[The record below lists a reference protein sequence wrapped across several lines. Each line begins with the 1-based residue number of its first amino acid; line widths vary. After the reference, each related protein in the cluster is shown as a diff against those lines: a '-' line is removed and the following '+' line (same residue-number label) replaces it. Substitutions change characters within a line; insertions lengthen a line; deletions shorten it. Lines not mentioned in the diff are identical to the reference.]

1 MKFTKLLPNSC
12 NFRDLIDNNRVY
24 VDKTALICQIA
35 KDEKGPYF
43 ISRPRRFGKST
54 LINTFHELFA
64 HGTERFK
71 GLEIEPLWKDKTYKV
86 IHLDFSTFREVPSN
100 SSFNKEFMDAF
111 KLSLEEAGIEPTK
124 ENIDSPANLLK
135 KTLDTESEV
144 VLLVDEYDA
153 PLTAV
158 LNDSNEFEDRRKIL
172 SNFYMTVKS
181 FQVKFRFIF
190 ITGVTYYAH
199 TSIFSA
205 FNNLTDLTLDSDYG
219 ELLGYTSEE
228 LEKYFSEYIDNAVV
242 TLNKKFPTERYT
254 HEKVVEE
261 LKRNYDGYSF
271 DEDCMHHVYNPWSI
285 LNFLKSP
292 HRGFIP
298 YWVVSGGS
306 TPTFLVNYLKQGLEK
321 YNADELQS
329 LLQID
334 STVNKVISKLY
345 PTIDNIAKI
354 DLFAILYQ
362 AGYFC
367 IKGVNRKILQIGI
380 PNLEVKRAYSE
391 IMLRLLTN
399 NNDVQEKFTTSL
411 YDVLCE
417 NKLDKLK
424 DIFNCFINELS
435 YETVKNFNEA
445 CFRDVL
451 KLAMLTF
458 NVTAA
463 TEVMG
468 ACGRAD
474 ITAEAGD
481 YLYVFE
487 LKVTDNSKDIAT
499 KLSEAKEQI
508 IKNKY
513 ARRLTDK
520 IVVPLAL
527 VLENNSKSRDK
538 SDTPVCEIVAL
549 EKFYK
554 TKNGELVFTV
564 FLKMD

>member
-86 IHLDFSTFREVPSN
+86 IHLDFSTFREVPLN

-124 ENIDSPANLLK
+124 ENIDSPAKLLK

-172 SNFYMTVKS
+172 FNFYMTVKS

-219 ELLGYTSEE
+219 ALLGYTSEE

-334 STVNKVISKLY
+334 STVNKVSSKLY

-417 NKLDKLK
+417 NNLDKLK

-435 YETVKNFNEA
+435 YETVKKFNEA

-458 NVTAA
+458 NVSAA

-499 KLSEAKEQI
+499 KLTEAKEQI

-513 ARRLTDK
+513 TRRLTDK
-520 IVVPLAL
+520 TVIPVAL
-527 VLENNSKSRDK
+527 VLENNSKSREK
-538 SDTPVCEIVAL
+538 TDTPVCEIVAL
-549 EKFYK
+549 EK
-554 TKNGELVFTV
+554 V
-564 FLKMD
+564 

>member
-1 MKFTKLLPNSC
+1 MEFTKQLPDTTD
-12 NFRDLIDNNRVY
+12 FGELIDNNCIY
-24 VDKTALICQIA
+24 VDKTAIINQFA
-35 KDEKGPYF
+35 SKKGPFF

-54 LINTFHELFA
+54 LINTLHELFA
-64 HGTERFK
+64 HGLEKFK
-71 GLEIEPLWKDKTYKV
+71 GLKIEPLWKDKTYKV
-86 IHLDFSTFREVPSN
+86 LHLDFSVFKETPSIG
-100 SSFNKEFMDAF
+100 SFNNDFMDSLRF
-111 KLSLEEAGIEPTK
+111 SLERAGIEPTK
-124 ENIDSPANLLK
+124 EKVDFPAKLLEK
-135 KTLDTESEV
+135 SIENEDERAV

-190 ITGVTYYAH
+190 ITGVTYYSH

-205 FNNLTDLTLDSDYG
+205 FNHLTDLTLDSDYG
-219 ELLGYTSEE
+219 ALLGYTSDE
-228 LEKYFSEYIDNAVV
+228 LESYFSEYIDNAVE
-242 TLNKKFPTERYT
+242 TLNRKFPTERYT

-298 YWVVSGGS
+298 YWVSSGGS
-306 TPTFLVNYLKQGLEK
+306 TPTFLVNYLKQGLKK
-321 YNADELQS
+321 YNSNELQS
-329 LLQID
+329 LLSID
-334 STVNKVISKLY
+334 STVNKDTDSLY
-345 PTIDNIAKI
+345 PGIENIANI

-367 IKGVNRKILQIGI
+367 IKTAEDGYFKVGI
-380 PNLEVKRAYSE
+380 PNLEVKKAYSNLLLNQLTRTQDTK
-391 IMLRLLTN
+391 LRFI
-399 NNDVQEKFTTSL
+399 EPFKE
-411 YDVLCE
+411 VLASGNLGKIKE
-417 NKLDKLK
+417 L
-424 DIFNCFINELS
+424 FNTFINEFS

-458 NVTAA
+458 NVTAS

-468 ACGRAD
+468 SCGRAD

-487 LKVTDNSKDIAT
+487 LKVTDNSKDIDT
-499 KLSEAKEQI
+499 KLTDAKAQI

-520 IVVPLAL
+520 TVVPVAL
-527 VLENNSKSRDK
+527 VLENNSKSREK
-538 SDTPVCEIVAL
+538 TDTPVCEIVAL
-549 EKFYK
+549 EKVE
-554 TKNGELVFTV
+554 G
-564 FLKMD
+564 

>member
-1 MKFTKLLPNSC
+1 MKFTKQLPDTTD
-12 NFRDLIDNNRVY
+12 FGELIDNNCIY
-24 VDKTALICQIA
+24 VDKTAIINQFA
-35 KDEKGPYF
+35 SKKGPFF

-54 LINTFHELFA
+54 LINTLHELFS
-64 HGTERFK
+64 HGLEKFK
-71 GLEIEPLWKDKTYKV
+71 GLKIEPLWKDKTYKV
-86 IHLDFSTFREVPSN
+86 LHLDFSSYNFLSEIN
-100 SSFNKEFMDAF
+100 FNDYFYEDLKQEF
-111 KLSLEEAGIEPTK
+111 LSIGLK
-124 ENIDSPANLLK
+124 VNDS
-135 KTLDTESEV
+135 TLDTKIPALLFDNVLKNNPSDQKI
-144 VLLVDEYDA
+144 VLLIDEYDT
-153 PLTAV
+153 PLSAV
-158 LNDSNEFEDRRKIL
+158 LNNEKEFIARRDIL
-172 SNFYMTVKS
+172 YSFYSKLK
-181 FQVKFRFIF
+181 QYQGRFRFIF
-190 ITGVTYYAH
+190 ITGVTYYSH

-205 FNNLTDLTLDSDYG
+205 FNHLTDLTLDSDYG
-219 ELLGYTSEE
+219 ALLGYTSDE
-228 LEKYFSEYIDNAVV
+228 LESYFSEYIDNAVE
-242 TLNKKFPTERYT
+242 TLNRKFPTERYT

-298 YWVVSGGS
+298 YWVSSGGS
-306 TPTFLVNYLKQGLEK
+306 TPTFLVNYLKQGLKK
-321 YNADELQS
+321 YNSNELQS
-329 LLQID
+329 LLGID
-334 STVNKVISKLY
+334 STVNKDTDSLY
-345 PTIDNIAKI
+345 PSIENISNI

-367 IKGVNRKILQIGI
+367 IKSAFDGYFKVGI
-380 PNLEVKRAYSE
+380 PNLEVKKAYSNLVLNQLTKSQDSK
-391 IMLRLLTN
+391 LRFI
-399 NNDVQEKFTTSL
+399 EPFKE
-411 YDVLCE
+411 VLASG
-417 NKLDKLK
+417 NLDKIKEL
-424 DIFNCFINELS
+424 FNTLINEFS
-435 YETVKNFNEA
+435 YETVKKFNEA

-458 NVTAA
+458 NVSAS

-468 ACGRAD
+468 SCGRAD

-499 KLSEAKEQI
+499 KLSEAKDQI

-520 IVVPLAL
+520 TVVPVAL

-549 EKFYK
+549 EK
-554 TKNGELVFTV
+554 VSV
-564 FLKMD
+564 D

>member
-124 ENIDSPANLLK
+124 ENIDSPAKLLK

-158 LNDSNEFEDRRKIL
+158 LNVSNEFEDRRKIL
-172 SNFYMTVKS
+172 SNFYLTVKS
-181 FQVKFRFIF
+181 CDGKFRFIF

-219 ELLGYTSEE
+219 ALLGYTSEE

-334 STVNKVISKLY
+334 STVDKVSSKLY
-345 PTIDNIAKI
+345 PTIDNIAKN

-424 DIFNCFINELS
+424 YIFNCFINELS

-458 NVTAA
+458 NVSAS

-499 KLSEAKEQI
+499 KLSEAKDQI

-520 IVVPLAL
+520 TVIPVAL
-527 VLENNSKSRDK
+527 VLENNSKSREK
-538 SDTPVCEIVAL
+538 TDTPVCEIVAL
-549 EKFYK
+549 EK
-554 TKNGELVFTV
+554 V
-564 FLKMD
+564 

>member
-205 FNNLTDLTLDSDYG
+205 FNNLTDLTLDLRYG
-219 ELLGYTSEE
+219 ALLGYTSEE
-228 LEKYFSEYIDNAVV
+228 LELYFGEYIDNAVEV
-242 TLNKKFPTERYT
+242 LNKKYHTERYT
-254 HEKVVEE
+254 HDLVVSE

-271 DEDCMHHVYNPWSI
+271 DEEALNHVYNPWSI
-285 LNFLKSP
+285 VNFFDAP
-292 HRGFIP
+292 VRGFIP

-321 YNADELQS
+321 YNTDDLQS
-329 LLQID
+329 LLNID
-334 STVNKVISKLY
+334 STVNSAAEYLY
-345 PTIDNIAKI
+345 PKI
-354 DLFAILYQ
+354 ENMANLDLFAILYQ

-367 IKGVNRKILQIGI
+367 IKAVVDDIFKVGI
-380 PNLEVKRAYSE
+380 PNLEVKKAYSNIVLNE
-391 IMLRLLTN
+391 LTKTKEAKLKY
-399 NNDVQEKFTTSL
+399 VEPFKE
-411 YDVLCE
+411 VLASG
-417 NKLDKLK
+417 NLDKIKEL
-424 DIFNCFINELS
+424 FNTFINEFS

-458 NVTAA
+458 NVTAS

-487 LKVTDNSKDIAT
+487 LKVTDNSKDIDT

-520 IVVPLAL
+520 TVIPVAL
-527 VLENNSKSRDK
+527 VLENNSKSREK
-538 SDTPVCEIVAL
+538 SDTQVCEIVAL
-549 EKFYK
+549 EK
-554 TKNGELVFTV
+554 V
-564 FLKMD
+564 

>member
-1 MKFTKLLPNSC
+1 MEFTKQLPDTTD
-12 NFRDLIDNNRVY
+12 FGELIDNNCIY
-24 VDKTALICQIA
+24 VDKTAIINQFA
-35 KDEKGPYF
+35 SKKGPFF

-54 LINTFHELFA
+54 LINTLHELFT
-64 HGTERFK
+64 HGLEKFK
-71 GLEIEPLWKDKTYKV
+71 GLKIEPLWKDKTYKV
-86 IHLDFSTFREVPSN
+86 LHLDFSVFKETPSIG
-100 SSFNKEFMDAF
+100 SFNNDFMDSLRF
-111 KLSLEEAGIEPTK
+111 SLERAGIEPTK
-124 ENIDSPANLLK
+124 EKVDFPAKLLEK
-135 KTLDTESEV
+135 SIENEDERAV

-172 SNFYMTVKS
+172 SNFYFTVKS

-190 ITGVTYYAH
+190 ITGVTYYSH

-205 FNNLTDLTLDSDYG
+205 FNHLTDLTLDSDYG
-219 ELLGYTSEE
+219 ALLGYTSDE
-228 LEKYFSEYIDNAVV
+228 LESYFSEYIDNAVE
-242 TLNKKFPTERYT
+242 TLNRKFPTERYT

-298 YWVVSGGS
+298 YWVSSGGS
-306 TPTFLVNYLKQGLEK
+306 TPTFLVNYLKQKLKK

-329 LLQID
+329 LLGID
-334 STVNKVISKLY
+334 STVNKDTDSLY
-345 PTIDNIAKI
+345 PSIENISNI

-367 IKGVNRKILQIGI
+367 IKSAFDGYFKVGI
-380 PNLEVKRAYSE
+380 PNLEVKKAYSNLVLNQLTKSQDSK
-391 IMLRLLTN
+391 LRFI
-399 NNDVQEKFTTSL
+399 EPFKE
-411 YDVLCE
+411 VLASG
-417 NKLDKLK
+417 NLDKIKEL
-424 DIFNCFINELS
+424 FNTLINEFS
-435 YETVKNFNEA
+435 YETVKKFNEA

-458 NVTAA
+458 NVSAS

-474 ITAEAGD
+474 ITAEAGK

-487 LKVTDNSKDIAT
+487 LKVTDNSKDIDT
-499 KLSEAKEQI
+499 KLTEAKDQI

-520 IVVPLAL
+520 TVIPVAL
-527 VLENNSKSRDK
+527 VLENNSKSREK

-549 EKFYK
+549 EK
-554 TKNGELVFTV
+554 V
-564 FLKMD
+564 

>member
-124 ENIDSPANLLK
+124 ENIDSPAKLLK

-158 LNDSNEFEDRRKIL
+158 LNVSNEFEDRRKIL
-172 SNFYMTVKS
+172 SNFYLTVKS
-181 FQVKFRFIF
+181 CDGKFRFIF

-219 ELLGYTSEE
+219 ALLGYTSEE

-334 STVNKVISKLY
+334 STVDKVSSKLY

-424 DIFNCFINELS
+424 YIFNCFINELS

-458 NVTAA
+458 NVSAS

-468 ACGRAD
+468 SCGRAD
-474 ITAEAGD
+474 ITAEAGK

-487 LKVTDNSKDIAT
+487 LKVTDNSKDIDT
-499 KLSEAKEQI
+499 KLTEAKDQI

-520 IVVPLAL
+520 TVVPVAL

-549 EKFYK
+549 EKVE
-554 TKNGELVFTV
+554 G
-564 FLKMD
+564 

>member
-172 SNFYMTVKS
+172 SNFYLTVKS
-181 FQVKFRFIF
+181 CDGKFRFIF
-190 ITGVTYYAH
+190 ITGVTYYSH

-205 FNNLTDLTLDSDYG
+205 FNNLKDLTLDLRYG
-219 ELLGYTSEE
+219 ALLGYTSEE
-228 LEKYFSEYIDNAVV
+228 LELYFGEYIDNAVEV
-242 TLNKKFPTERYT
+242 LNKKYHTERYT
-254 HEKVVEE
+254 HDLVVSE

-271 DEDCMHHVYNPWSI
+271 DEEALHHVYNPWSI
-285 LNFLKSP
+285 VNFFDAP
-292 HRGFIP
+292 VRGFIP

-321 YNADELQS
+321 YNTDDLQS
-329 LLQID
+329 LLNID
-334 STVNKVISKLY
+334 STVNSAAEYLY
-345 PTIDNIAKI
+345 PKI
-354 DLFAILYQ
+354 ENMANLDLFAILYQ

-367 IKGVNRKILQIGI
+367 IKAVVDDIFKVGI
-380 PNLEVKRAYSE
+380 PNLEVKKAYSNIVLNE
-391 IMLRLLTN
+391 LTKTKEAKLKY
-399 NNDVQEKFTTSL
+399 VEPFK
-411 YDVLCE
+411 DVLASG
-417 NKLDKLK
+417 NLDKIKEL
-424 DIFNCFINELS
+424 FNTFINEFS

-487 LKVTDNSKDIAT
+487 LKVTDNSKDIDT
-499 KLSEAKEQI
+499 KLTEAKEQI

-520 IVVPLAL
+520 TVVPVAL

-549 EKFYK
+549 EK
-554 TKNGELVFTV
+554 V
-564 FLKMD
+564 

>member
-1 MKFTKLLPNSC
+1 MEFTKQLPDTTD
-12 NFRDLIDNNRVY
+12 FGELIDNNCIY
-24 VDKTALICQIA
+24 VDKTAIINQFA
-35 KDEKGPYF
+35 SKKGPFF

-54 LINTFHELFA
+54 LINTLHELFA
-64 HGTERFK
+64 HGLEKFK
-71 GLEIEPLWKDKTYKV
+71 GLKIEPLWKDKTYKV
-86 IHLDFSTFREVPSN
+86 LHLDFSVFKETPSIG
-100 SSFNKEFMDAF
+100 SFNNDFMDSLRF
-111 KLSLEEAGIEPTK
+111 SLERAGIEPTK
-124 ENIDSPANLLK
+124 EKVDFPAKLLEK
-135 KTLDTESEV
+135 SIENEDERAV

-172 SNFYMTVKS
+172 SNFYFTVKS

-190 ITGVTYYAH
+190 ITGVTYYSH

-205 FNNLTDLTLDSDYG
+205 FNHLTDLTLDSDYG
-219 ELLGYTSEE
+219 ALLGYTSDE
-228 LEKYFSEYIDNAVV
+228 LESYFSEYIDNAVE
-242 TLNKKFPTERYT
+242 TLNRKFPTERYT

-298 YWVVSGGS
+298 YWVSSGGS
-306 TPTFLVNYLKQGLEK
+306 TPTFLVNYLKQGLKK
-321 YNADELQS
+321 YNSNELQS
-329 LLQID
+329 LLGID
-334 STVNKVISKLY
+334 STVNKDTDSLY
-345 PTIDNIAKI
+345 PSIENISNI

-367 IKGVNRKILQIGI
+367 IKSAFDGYFKVGI
-380 PNLEVKRAYSE
+380 PNLEVKKAYSNLVLNQLTKSQDSK
-391 IMLRLLTN
+391 LRFI
-399 NNDVQEKFTTSL
+399 EPFKE
-411 YDVLCE
+411 VLASG
-417 NKLDKLK
+417 NLDKIKEL
-424 DIFNCFINELS
+424 FNTLINEFS
-435 YETVKNFNEA
+435 YETVKKFNEA

-458 NVTAA
+458 NVSAS

-474 ITAEAGD
+474 ITAEAGK

-487 LKVTDNSKDIAT
+487 LKVTDNSKDIDT
-499 KLSEAKEQI
+499 KLTEAKDQI

-520 IVVPLAL
+520 TVIPVAL
-527 VLENNSKSRDK
+527 VLENNAKSRDK

-549 EKFYK
+549 EKVE
-554 TKNGELVFTV
+554 G
-564 FLKMD
+564 

>member
-181 FQVKFRFIF
+181 FDGKFRFIF
-190 ITGVTYYAH
+190 ITGVTYYSH

-205 FNNLTDLTLDSDYG
+205 FNNLKDLTLDLRYG
-219 ELLGYTSEE
+219 ALLGYTSEE
-228 LEKYFSEYIDNAVV
+228 LEKYFSEYINNAVDV
-242 TLNKKFPTERYT
+242 LNKKYHTERYT
-254 HEKVVEE
+254 HDVVVSE

-271 DEDCMHHVYNPWSI
+271 DEEALNHVYNPWSI
-285 LNFLKSP
+285 VNFFDAP
-292 HRGFIP
+292 VRGFIP

-321 YNADELQS
+321 YNTDDLQS
-329 LLQID
+329 LLNID
-334 STVNKVISKLY
+334 STVNSAAEYLY
-345 PTIDNIAKI
+345 PKI
-354 DLFAILYQ
+354 ENMANLDLFAILYQ

-367 IKGVNRKILQIGI
+367 IKSVVDDIFKVGI
-380 PNLEVKRAYSE
+380 PNLEVKKAYSNIVLNE
-391 IMLRLLTN
+391 LTKTKEAKLKY
-399 NNDVQEKFTTSL
+399 VEPFKE
-411 YDVLCE
+411 VLASG
-417 NKLDKLK
+417 NLDKIKEL
-424 DIFNCFINELS
+424 FNTFINEFS

-458 NVTAA
+458 NVTAS

-468 ACGRAD
+468 SCGRAD

-487 LKVTDNSKDIAT
+487 LKVADNSKDIAT
-499 KLSEAKEQI
+499 KLTEAKEQI

-520 IVVPLAL
+520 TVIPVAL
-527 VLENNSKSRDK
+527 VLENNSKSREK

-549 EKFYK
+549 EK
-554 TKNGELVFTV
+554 V
-564 FLKMD
+564 

>member
-1 MKFTKLLPNSC
+1 MKFTKQLPDTTD
-12 NFRDLIDNNRVY
+12 FGELIDNNCIY
-24 VDKTALICQIA
+24 VDKTAIINQFA
-35 KDEKGPYF
+35 SKKGPFF

-54 LINTFHELFA
+54 LINTLHELFS
-64 HGTERFK
+64 HGLEKFK
-71 GLEIEPLWKDKTYKV
+71 GLKIEPLWKDKTYKV
-86 IHLDFSTFREVPSN
+86 LHLDFSSYNFLSEIN
-100 SSFNKEFMDAF
+100 FNDYFYEDLKQEF
-111 KLSLEEAGIEPTK
+111 LSIGLK
-124 ENIDSPANLLK
+124 VNDS
-135 KTLDTESEV
+135 TLDTKIPALLFDNVLKNNPSDQKI
-144 VLLVDEYDA
+144 VLLIDEYDT
-153 PLTAV
+153 PLSAV
-158 LNDSNEFEDRRKIL
+158 LNNEKEFIARRDIL
-172 SNFYMTVKS
+172 YSFYSKLK
-181 FQVKFRFIF
+181 QYQGRFRFIF
-190 ITGVTYYAH
+190 ITGVTYYSH

-205 FNNLTDLTLDSDYG
+205 FNHLTDLTLDSDYG
-219 ELLGYTSEE
+219 ALLGYTSDE
-228 LEKYFSEYIDNAVV
+228 LESYFSEYIDNAVE
-242 TLNKKFPTERYT
+242 TLNRKFPTERYT

-298 YWVVSGGS
+298 YWVSSGGS
-306 TPTFLVNYLKQGLEK
+306 TPTFLVNYLKQKLKK

-329 LLQID
+329 LLGID
-334 STVNKVISKLY
+334 STVNKDTDSLY
-345 PTIDNIAKI
+345 PSIENISNI

-367 IKGVNRKILQIGI
+367 IKTAEDGYFKVGI
-380 PNLEVKRAYSE
+380 PNLEVKKAYSNLLLNQLTRTQDTK
-391 IMLRLLTN
+391 LRFI
-399 NNDVQEKFTTSL
+399 EPFKE
-411 YDVLCE
+411 VLASG
-417 NKLDKLK
+417 NLDKIKEL
-424 DIFNCFINELS
+424 FNTLINEFS
-435 YETVKNFNEA
+435 YETVKKFNEA

-458 NVTAA
+458 NVSAS

-468 ACGRAD
+468 SCGRAD

-499 KLSEAKEQI
+499 KLSEAKDQI

-520 IVVPLAL
+520 TVIPVAL

-549 EKFYK
+549 EK
-554 TKNGELVFTV
+554 VSV
-564 FLKMD
+564 D

>member
-1 MKFTKLLPNSC
+1 MEFTKQLPDTTD
-12 NFRDLIDNNRVY
+12 FGELIDNNCIY
-24 VDKTALICQIA
+24 VDKTAIINQFA
-35 KDEKGPYF
+35 SKKGPFF

-54 LINTFHELFA
+54 LINTLHELFA
-64 HGTERFK
+64 HGTEKFK

-86 IHLDFSTFREVPSN
+86 LHLDFSVFKETPSN
-100 SSFNKEFMDAF
+100 GSFNKDFMD
-111 KLSLEEAGIEPTK
+111 SLRFSLQRAGIEPTK
-124 ENIDSPANLLK
+124 EKVDFPAKLLEK
-135 KTLDTESEV
+135 SIENEDERAV

-172 SNFYMTVKS
+172 SNFYFTVKS

-190 ITGVTYYAH
+190 ITGVTYYSH

-205 FNNLTDLTLDSDYG
+205 FNHLTDLTLDSDYG
-219 ELLGYTSEE
+219 ALLGYTSDE
-228 LEKYFSEYIDNAVV
+228 LESYFSEYIDNAVE
-242 TLNKKFPTERYT
+242 TLNRKFPTERYT

-298 YWVVSGGS
+298 YWVSSGGS
-306 TPTFLVNYLKQGLEK
+306 TPTFLVNYLKQKLKK

-329 LLQID
+329 LLGID
-334 STVNKVISKLY
+334 STVNKDTDSLY
-345 PTIDNIAKI
+345 PSIENISNI

-367 IKGVNRKILQIGI
+367 IKSAFDGYFKVGI
-380 PNLEVKRAYSE
+380 PNLEVKKAYSNLLLNQLTRTQDTK
-391 IMLRLLTN
+391 LRFI
-399 NNDVQEKFTTSL
+399 EPFKE
-411 YDVLCE
+411 VLASG
-417 NKLDKLK
+417 NLDKIKEL
-424 DIFNCFINELS
+424 FNTFINEFS

-458 NVTAA
+458 NVSAS

-468 ACGRAD
+468 SCGRAD
-474 ITAEAGD
+474 ITAEAGK

-499 KLSEAKEQI
+499 KLTEAKEQI

-520 IVVPLAL
+520 TVIPVAL
-527 VLENNSKSRDK
+527 VLENNSKSREK
-538 SDTPVCEIVAL
+538 TDTPVCEIVAL
-549 EKFYK
+549 EKVE
-554 TKNGELVFTV
+554 G
-564 FLKMD
+564 

>member
-111 KLSLEEAGIEPTK
+111 KLSLEESGIEPTR

-172 SNFYMTVKS
+172 SNFYLTVKS
-181 FQVKFRFIF
+181 CDGKFRFIF
-190 ITGVTYYAH
+190 ITGVTYYSH

-205 FNNLTDLTLDSDYG
+205 FNNLKDLTLDLRYG
-219 ELLGYTSEE
+219 ALLGYTSEE
-228 LEKYFSEYIDNAVV
+228 LELYFGEYIDNAVEV
-242 TLNKKFPTERYT
+242 LNKKYHTERYT
-254 HEKVVEE
+254 HDLVVSE

-271 DEDCMHHVYNPWSI
+271 DEEGLNHVYNPWSI
-285 LNFLKSP
+285 VNFFDAP
-292 HRGFIP
+292 VRGFIP

-321 YNADELQS
+321 YNTDDLQS
-329 LLQID
+329 LLNID
-334 STVNKVISKLY
+334 STVNSAAEYLY
-345 PTIDNIAKI
+345 PKI
-354 DLFAILYQ
+354 ENMANLDLFAILYQ

-367 IKGVNRKILQIGI
+367 IKAVVDDIFKVGI
-380 PNLEVKRAYSE
+380 PNLEVKKAYSNIVLNE
-391 IMLRLLTN
+391 LTKTKEAKLKY
-399 NNDVQEKFTTSL
+399 VEPFKE
-411 YDVLCE
+411 VLASG
-417 NKLDKLK
+417 NLDKIKEL
-424 DIFNCFINELS
+424 FNTFINEFS

-458 NVTAA
+458 NVSAS

-468 ACGRAD
+468 SCGRAD
-474 ITAEAGD
+474 ITAEAGK

-487 LKVTDNSKDIAT
+487 LKVTDNSKDIDT
-499 KLSEAKEQI
+499 KLTEAKDQI

-520 IVVPLAL
+520 TVIPVAL
-527 VLENNSKSRDK
+527 VLENNSKSREK
-538 SDTPVCEIVAL
+538 TDTPVCEIVAL
-549 EKFYK
+549 EK
-554 TKNGELVFTV
+554 V
-564 FLKMD
+564 

>member
-64 HGTERFK
+64 HGTEKFK

-124 ENIDSPANLLK
+124 ENIDSPAKLLK

-158 LNDSNEFEDRRKIL
+158 LNVSNEFEDRRKIL
-172 SNFYMTVKS
+172 SNFYLTVKS
-181 FQVKFRFIF
+181 CDGKFRFIF
-190 ITGVTYYAH
+190 ITGVTYYSH

-205 FNNLTDLTLDSDYG
+205 FNNLKDLTLDLRYG
-219 ELLGYTSEE
+219 ALLGYTSEE
-228 LEKYFSEYIDNAVV
+228 LELYFGEYIDNAVEV
-242 TLNKKFPTERYT
+242 LNKKYHTERYT
-254 HEKVVEE
+254 HDLVVSE

-271 DEDCMHHVYNPWSI
+271 DEECMHHVYNPWSI
-285 LNFLKSP
+285 VNFFDAP
-292 HRGFIP
+292 VRGFIP
-298 YWVVSGGS
+298 YWVSSGCA
-306 TPTFLVNYLKQGLEK
+306 TPTFLVNYLKQGLKK
-321 YNADELQS
+321 YNVDELQS
-329 LLQID
+329 LPSID
-334 STVNKVISKLY
+334 STVNKVSDKLY
-345 PTIDNIAKI
+345 PVIDKIADI

-367 IKGVNRKILQIGI
+367 IKGVNRKIFQIGI
-380 PNLEVKRAYSE
+380 PNLEVKQAYSE
-391 IMLRLLTN
+391 ILLRLLTN
-399 NNDVQEKFTTSL
+399 NNDVQEKFSTSL

-417 NKLDKLK
+417 NNLNKLK
-424 DIFNCFINELS
+424 DIFNCFIKELS

-458 NVTAA
+458 NVTAS
-463 TEVMG
+463 TEVIG
-468 ACGRAD
+468 AFGRAD

-487 LKVTDNSKDIAT
+487 LKVTDNSKDIDT
-499 KLSEAKEQI
+499 KLTEAKEQI

-520 IVVPLAL
+520 TVVPVAL
-527 VLENNSKSRDK
+527 VLENNSKSKEKTDA
-538 SDTPVCEIVAL
+538 PVCEIVAL
-549 EKFYK
+549 EK
-554 TKNGELVFTV
+554 V
-564 FLKMD
+564 

>member
-1 MKFTKLLPNSC
+1 MEFTKQLPDTTD
-12 NFRDLIDNNRVY
+12 FGELIDNNCIY
-24 VDKTALICQIA
+24 VDKTAIINQFA
-35 KDEKGPYF
+35 SKKGPFF

-54 LINTFHELFA
+54 LINTLHELFA
-64 HGTERFK
+64 HGTEKFK

-86 IHLDFSTFREVPSN
+86 LHLDFSVFKETPSN
-100 SSFNKEFMDAF
+100 GSFNKDFMD
-111 KLSLEEAGIEPTK
+111 SLRFSLQRAGIEPTK
-124 ENIDSPANLLK
+124 EKVDFPAKLLEK
-135 KTLDTESEV
+135 SIENEDERAV

-172 SNFYMTVKS
+172 SNFYFTVKS

-190 ITGVTYYAH
+190 ITGVTYYSH

-205 FNNLTDLTLDSDYG
+205 FNHLTDLTLDSDYG
-219 ELLGYTSEE
+219 ALLGYTSDE
-228 LEKYFSEYIDNAVV
+228 LESYFSEYIDNAVE
-242 TLNKKFPTERYT
+242 TLNRKFPTERYT

-298 YWVVSGGS
+298 YWVSSGGS
-306 TPTFLVNYLKQGLEK
+306 TPTFLVNYLKQKLKK
-321 YNADELQS
+321 YNADELQY
-329 LLQID
+329 LLGID
-334 STVNKVISKLY
+334 STVNKDTDSLY
-345 PTIDNIAKI
+345 PSIENISNI

-367 IKGVNRKILQIGI
+367 IKSAFDGYFKVGI
-380 PNLEVKRAYSE
+380 PNLEVKKAYSNLLLNQLTRTQDTK
-391 IMLRLLTN
+391 LRFI
-399 NNDVQEKFTTSL
+399 EPFKE
-411 YDVLCE
+411 VLASG
-417 NKLDKLK
+417 NLDKIKEL
-424 DIFNCFINELS
+424 FNTFINEFS

-445 CFRDVL
+445 CFRGVL

-458 NVTAA
+458 NVSAS

-474 ITAEAGD
+474 ITAEAGK

-487 LKVTDNSKDIAT
+487 LKVTDNSKDIDT
-499 KLSEAKEQI
+499 KLTEVKEQI

-520 IVVPLAL
+520 TVIPVAL
-527 VLENNSKSRDK
+527 VLENNSKSREK
-538 SDTPVCEIVAL
+538 TDTPVCEIVAL
-549 EKFYK
+549 EKVE
-554 TKNGELVFTV
+554 G
-564 FLKMD
+564 

>member
-1 MKFTKLLPNSC
+1 MEFTKQLPDTTD
-12 NFRDLIDNNRVY
+12 FGELIDNNCIY
-24 VDKTALICQIA
+24 VDKTAIINQFA
-35 KDEKGPYF
+35 SKKGPFF

-54 LINTFHELFA
+54 LINTLHELFA
-64 HGTERFK
+64 HGLEKFK
-71 GLEIEPLWKDKTYKV
+71 GLKIEPLWKDKTYKV
-86 IHLDFSTFREVPSN
+86 LHLDFSVFKETPSIG
-100 SSFNKEFMDAF
+100 SFNNDFMDSLRF
-111 KLSLEEAGIEPTK
+111 SLERAGIEPTK
-124 ENIDSPANLLK
+124 EKVDFPAKLLEK
-135 KTLDTESEV
+135 SIENEDERAV

-190 ITGVTYYAH
+190 ITGVTYYSH

-205 FNNLTDLTLDSDYG
+205 FNHLTDLTLDSDYG
-219 ELLGYTSEE
+219 ALLGYTSDE
-228 LEKYFSEYIDNAVV
+228 LESYFSEYIDNAVV

-271 DEDCMHHVYNPWSI
+271 DEDCMHLVYNPWSI

-298 YWVVSGGS
+298 YWVSSGGA
-306 TPTFLVNYLKQGLEK
+306 TPTFLVNYLKQGLKK
-321 YNADELQS
+321 YNSNELQS
-329 LLQID
+329 LLGID
-334 STVNKVISKLY
+334 STVNKDTDSLY
-345 PTIDNIAKI
+345 PSIENISNI

-367 IKGVNRKILQIGI
+367 IKSAFDGYFKVGI
-380 PNLEVKRAYSE
+380 PNLEVKKAYSNLLLNQLTRTQDTK
-391 IMLRLLTN
+391 LRFI
-399 NNDVQEKFTTSL
+399 EPFKE
-411 YDVLCE
+411 VLASG
-417 NKLDKLK
+417 NLDRIKEL
-424 DIFNCFINELS
+424 FNTLINEFS
-435 YETVKNFNEA
+435 YETVKKFNEA

-458 NVTAA
+458 NVSAS

-474 ITAEAGD
+474 ITAEAGK

-487 LKVTDNSKDIAT
+487 LKVTDNSKDIDT
-499 KLSEAKEQI
+499 KLTEAKDQI

-520 IVVPLAL
+520 TVVPVAL
-527 VLENNSKSRDK
+527 VLENNSKSREK
-538 SDTPVCEIVAL
+538 TDTPVCEIVAL
-549 EKFYK
+549 EKVE
-554 TKNGELVFTV
+554 G
-564 FLKMD
+564 

>member
-1 MKFTKLLPNSC
+1 MEFTKQLPDTTD
-12 NFRDLIDNNRVY
+12 FGELIDNNCIY
-24 VDKTALICQIA
+24 VDKTAIINQFA
-35 KDEKGPYF
+35 SKKGPFF

-54 LINTFHELFA
+54 LINTLHELFA
-64 HGTERFK
+64 HGLEKFK
-71 GLEIEPLWKDKTYKV
+71 GLKIEPLWKDKTYKV
-86 IHLDFSTFREVPSN
+86 LHLDFSVFKETPSIG
-100 SSFNKEFMDAF
+100 SFNNDFMDSLRF
-111 KLSLEEAGIEPTK
+111 SLERAGIEPTK
-124 ENIDSPANLLK
+124 EKVDFPAKLLEK
-135 KTLDTESEV
+135 SIENEDERAV

-172 SNFYMTVKS
+172 SNFYFTVKS

-190 ITGVTYYAH
+190 ITGVTYYSH

-205 FNNLTDLTLDSDYG
+205 FNHLTDLTLDSDYG
-219 ELLGYTSEE
+219 ALLGYTSDE
-228 LEKYFSEYIDNAVV
+228 LESYFSEYIDNAVE
-242 TLNKKFPTERYT
+242 TLNRKFPTERYT

-298 YWVVSGGS
+298 YWVSSGGS
-306 TPTFLVNYLKQGLEK
+306 TPTFLVNYLKQGLKK
-321 YNADELQS
+321 YNSNELQS
-329 LLQID
+329 LLGID
-334 STVNKVISKLY
+334 STVNKDTDSLY
-345 PTIDNIAKI
+345 PSIENISNI

-367 IKGVNRKILQIGI
+367 IKSAFDGYFKVGI
-380 PNLEVKRAYSE
+380 PNLEVKKAYSNLVLNQLTKSQDSK
-391 IMLRLLTN
+391 LRFI
-399 NNDVQEKFTTSL
+399 EPFKE
-411 YDVLCE
+411 VLASG
-417 NKLDKLK
+417 NLDKIKEL
-424 DIFNCFINELS
+424 FNTLINEFS
-435 YETVKNFNEA
+435 YETVKKFNEA

-458 NVTAA
+458 NVSAS

-474 ITAEAGD
+474 ITAEAGK

-499 KLSEAKEQI
+499 KLSEAKDQI

-520 IVVPLAL
+520 TVIPVAL
-527 VLENNSKSRDK
+527 VLENNSKSREK
-538 SDTPVCEIVAL
+538 TDTPVCEIVAL
-549 EKFYK
+549 EKVE
-554 TKNGELVFTV
+554 G
-564 FLKMD
+564 

>member
-100 SSFNKEFMDAF
+100 SSFNKEFVDAF

-219 ELLGYTSEE
+219 ALLGYTSEE

-334 STVNKVISKLY
+334 STVDKVSSKLY
-345 PTIDNIAKI
+345 PTIDNIAKN

-424 DIFNCFINELS
+424 YIFNCFINELS

-458 NVTAA
+458 NVSAS

-468 ACGRAD
+468 SCGRAD
-474 ITAEAGD
+474 ITAEAGK

-487 LKVTDNSKDIAT
+487 LKVTDNSKDIDT
-499 KLSEAKEQI
+499 KLTEAKDQI

-520 IVVPLAL
+520 TVIPVAL
-527 VLENNSKSRDK
+527 VLENNSKSREK
-538 SDTPVCEIVAL
+538 TDTPVCEIVAL
-549 EKFYK
+549 EK
-554 TKNGELVFTV
+554 V
-564 FLKMD
+564 

>member
-172 SNFYMTVKS
+172 SNFYLTVKS
-181 FQVKFRFIF
+181 CDGKFRFIF
-190 ITGVTYYAH
+190 ITGVTYYSH

-205 FNNLTDLTLDSDYG
+205 FNNLKDLTLDLRYG
-219 ELLGYTSEE
+219 ALLGYTSEE
-228 LEKYFSEYIDNAVV
+228 LELYFGEYIDNAVEV
-242 TLNKKFPTERYT
+242 LNKKYHTERYT
-254 HEKVVEE
+254 HDLVVSE

-271 DEDCMHHVYNPWSI
+271 DEEALNHVYNPWSI
-285 LNFLKSP
+285 VNFFDAP
-292 HRGFIP
+292 VRGFIP

-321 YNADELQS
+321 YNTDDLQS
-329 LLQID
+329 LLNID
-334 STVNKVISKLY
+334 STVNSAAEYLY
-345 PTIDNIAKI
+345 PKI
-354 DLFAILYQ
+354 ENMANLDLFAILYQ

-367 IKGVNRKILQIGI
+367 IKAVVDDIFKVGI
-380 PNLEVKRAYSE
+380 PNLEVKKAYSNIVLNE
-391 IMLRLLTN
+391 LTKTKEAKLKY
-399 NNDVQEKFTTSL
+399 VEPFKE
-411 YDVLCE
+411 VLASG
-417 NKLDKLK
+417 NLDKIKEL
-424 DIFNCFINELS
+424 FNTFINEFS

-458 NVTAA
+458 NVTAS

-487 LKVTDNSKDIAT
+487 LKVTDNSKDIDT

-520 IVVPLAL
+520 TVVPVAL
-527 VLENNSKSRDK
+527 VLENNSKSREK
-538 SDTPVCEIVAL
+538 TDTPVCEIVAL
-549 EKFYK
+549 EK
-554 TKNGELVFTV
+554 V
-564 FLKMD
+564 

>member
-1 MKFTKLLPNSC
+1 MEFTKQLPDTTD
-12 NFRDLIDNNRVY
+12 FGELIDNNCIY
-24 VDKTALICQIA
+24 VDKTAIINQFA
-35 KDEKGPYF
+35 SKKGPFF

-54 LINTFHELFA
+54 LINTLHELFA
-64 HGTERFK
+64 HGLEKFK
-71 GLEIEPLWKDKTYKV
+71 GLKIEPLWKDKTYKV
-86 IHLDFSTFREVPSN
+86 LHLDFSVFKETPSIG
-100 SSFNKEFMDAF
+100 SFNNDFMDSLRF
-111 KLSLEEAGIEPTK
+111 SLERAGIEPTK
-124 ENIDSPANLLK
+124 EKVDFPAKLLEK
-135 KTLDTESEV
+135 SIENEDERAV

-172 SNFYMTVKS
+172 SNFYFTVKS

-190 ITGVTYYAH
+190 ITGVTYYSH

-205 FNNLTDLTLDSDYG
+205 FNHLTDLTLDSDYG
-219 ELLGYTSEE
+219 ALLGYTSDE
-228 LEKYFSEYIDNAVV
+228 LESYFSEYIDNAVV

-298 YWVVSGGS
+298 YWVSSGGS
-306 TPTFLVNYLKQGLEK
+306 TPTFLVNYLKQGLKK
-321 YNADELQS
+321 YNSNELQS
-329 LLQID
+329 LLGID
-334 STVNKVISKLY
+334 STVNKDTDSLY
-345 PTIDNIAKI
+345 PSIENISNI

-367 IKGVNRKILQIGI
+367 IKSAFDGYFKVGI
-380 PNLEVKRAYSE
+380 PNLEVKKAYSNLLLNQLTRTQDTK
-391 IMLRLLTN
+391 LRFI
-399 NNDVQEKFTTSL
+399 EPFKE
-411 YDVLCE
+411 VLASG
-417 NKLDKLK
+417 NLDKIKEL
-424 DIFNCFINELS
+424 FNTFINEFS

-445 CFRDVL
+445 CFRGVL

-458 NVTAA
+458 NVSAS

-468 ACGRAD
+468 SCGRAD
-474 ITAEAGD
+474 ITAEAGK

-487 LKVTDNSKDIAT
+487 LKVTDNSKDIDT
-499 KLSEAKEQI
+499 KLTEAKDQI

-520 IVVPLAL
+520 TVIPVAL
-527 VLENNSKSRDK
+527 VLENNSKSREK
-538 SDTPVCEIVAL
+538 TDTPVCEIVAL
-549 EKFYK
+549 EKVE
-554 TKNGELVFTV
+554 G
-564 FLKMD
+564 

>member
-172 SNFYMTVKS
+172 SNFYLTVKS
-181 FQVKFRFIF
+181 CDGKFRFIF
-190 ITGVTYYAH
+190 ITGVTYYSH

-205 FNNLTDLTLDSDYG
+205 FNNLKDLTLDLRYG
-219 ELLGYTSEE
+219 ALLGYTSEE
-228 LEKYFSEYIDNAVV
+228 LELYFGEYIDNAVEV
-242 TLNKKFPTERYT
+242 LNKKYHTERYT
-254 HEKVVEE
+254 HDLVVSE

-271 DEDCMHHVYNPWSI
+271 DEEALNHVYNPWSI
-285 LNFLKSP
+285 VNFFDAP
-292 HRGFIP
+292 VRGFIP

-321 YNADELQS
+321 YNTDDLQS
-329 LLQID
+329 LLNID
-334 STVNKVISKLY
+334 STVNSAAEYLY
-345 PTIDNIAKI
+345 PKI
-354 DLFAILYQ
+354 ENMANLDLFAILYQ

-367 IKGVNRKILQIGI
+367 IKAVVDDIFKVGI
-380 PNLEVKRAYSE
+380 PNLEVKKAYSNIVLNE
-391 IMLRLLTN
+391 LTKTKEAKLKY
-399 NNDVQEKFTTSL
+399 VEPFKE
-411 YDVLCE
+411 VLASG
-417 NKLDKLK
+417 NLDKIKEL
-424 DIFNCFINELS
+424 FNTFINEFS

-458 NVTAA
+458 NVTAS

-499 KLSEAKEQI
+499 KLTEAKDQI

-520 IVVPLAL
+520 TVIPVAL
-527 VLENNSKSRDK
+527 VLENNSKSREK
-538 SDTPVCEIVAL
+538 SDTQVCEIVAL
-549 EKFYK
+549 EK
-554 TKNGELVFTV
+554 V
-564 FLKMD
+564 

>member
-1 MKFTKLLPNSC
+1 MEFTKQLPDTTD
-12 NFRDLIDNNRVY
+12 FGELIDNNCIY
-24 VDKTALICQIA
+24 VDKTAIINQFA
-35 KDEKGPYF
+35 SKKGPFF

-54 LINTFHELFA
+54 LINTLHELFA
-64 HGTERFK
+64 HGIEKFK

-86 IHLDFSTFREVPSN
+86 LHLDFSLFKETPSN
-100 SSFNKEFMDAF
+100 GSFNKDFMD
-111 KLSLEEAGIEPTK
+111 SLRFSLQRAGIEPTK
-124 ENIDSPANLLK
+124 EKVDFPAKLLEK
-135 KTLDTESEV
+135 SIENEDEKAV

-172 SNFYMTVKS
+172 FNFYMTVKS

-190 ITGVTYYAH
+190 ITGVTYYSH

-205 FNNLTDLTLDSDYG
+205 FNHLTDLTLDSDYG
-219 ELLGYTSEE
+219 ALLGYTSDE
-228 LEKYFSEYIDNAVV
+228 LESYFSEYIDNAVE
-242 TLNKKFPTERYT
+242 TLNRKFPTERYT

-298 YWVVSGGS
+298 YWVSSGGS
-306 TPTFLVNYLKQGLEK
+306 TPTFLVNYLKQKLKK

-329 LLQID
+329 LLGID
-334 STVNKVISKLY
+334 STVNKDTDSLY
-345 PTIDNIAKI
+345 PSIENISNI

-367 IKGVNRKILQIGI
+367 IKSAFDGYFKVGI
-380 PNLEVKRAYSE
+380 PNLEVKKAYSNLVLNQLTKSQDSK
-391 IMLRLLTN
+391 LRFI
-399 NNDVQEKFTTSL
+399 EPFKE
-411 YDVLCE
+411 VLASG
-417 NKLDKLK
+417 NLDRIKEL
-424 DIFNCFINELS
+424 FNTLINEFS
-435 YETVKNFNEA
+435 YETVKKFNEA

-458 NVTAA
+458 NVSAS

-474 ITAEAGD
+474 ITAEAGK

-487 LKVTDNSKDIAT
+487 LKVTDNSKDIDT
-499 KLSEAKEQI
+499 KLTEVKEQI

-520 IVVPLAL
+520 TVVPVAL

-549 EKFYK
+549 EKVE
-554 TKNGELVFTV
+554 G
-564 FLKMD
+564 

>member
-1 MKFTKLLPNSC
+1 MEFTKQLPDTTD
-12 NFRDLIDNNRVY
+12 FGELIDNNCIY
-24 VDKTALICQIA
+24 VDKTAIINQFA
-35 KDEKGPYF
+35 SKKGPFF

-54 LINTFHELFA
+54 LINTLHELFA
-64 HGTERFK
+64 HGLEKFK
-71 GLEIEPLWKDKTYKV
+71 GLKIEPLWKDKTYKV
-86 IHLDFSTFREVPSN
+86 LHLDFSVFKETPSIG
-100 SSFNKEFMDAF
+100 SFNNDFMDSLRF
-111 KLSLEEAGIEPTK
+111 SLERAGIEPTK
-124 ENIDSPANLLK
+124 EKVDFPAKLLEK
-135 KTLDTESEV
+135 SIENEDERAV

-172 SNFYMTVKS
+172 SNFYFTVKS

-190 ITGVTYYAH
+190 ITGVTYYSH

-205 FNNLTDLTLDSDYG
+205 FNHLTDLTLDSDYG
-219 ELLGYTSEE
+219 ALLGYTSDE
-228 LEKYFSEYIDNAVV
+228 LESYFSEYIDNAVE
-242 TLNKKFPTERYT
+242 TLNRKFPTERYT

-298 YWVVSGGS
+298 YWVSSGGS
-306 TPTFLVNYLKQGLEK
+306 TPTFLVNYLKQGLKK
-321 YNADELQS
+321 YNSNELQS
-329 LLQID
+329 LLSID
-334 STVNKVISKLY
+334 STVNKDTDSLY
-345 PTIDNIAKI
+345 PSIENIANI
-354 DLFAILYQ
+354 NLFAILYQ

-367 IKGVNRKILQIGI
+367 IKTAEDGYFKVGI
-380 PNLEVKRAYSE
+380 PNLEVKKAYSNLVLNQLTKSQDSK
-391 IMLRLLTN
+391 LRFI
-399 NNDVQEKFTTSL
+399 EPFKE
-411 YDVLCE
+411 VLASG
-417 NKLDKLK
+417 NLDKIKEL
-424 DIFNCFINELS
+424 FNTLINEFS
-435 YETVKNFNEA
+435 YETVKKFNEA

-458 NVTAA
+458 NVSAS

-474 ITAEAGD
+474 ITAEAGK

-487 LKVTDNSKDIAT
+487 LKVTDNSKDIDT
-499 KLSEAKEQI
+499 KLTEVKEQI

-520 IVVPLAL
+520 TVVPVAL

-538 SDTPVCEIVAL
+538 RDTPVCEIVAL
-549 EKFYK
+549 EKVE
-554 TKNGELVFTV
+554 G
-564 FLKMD
+564 

>member
-1 MKFTKLLPNSC
+1 MEFTKQLPDTTD
-12 NFRDLIDNNRVY
+12 FGELIDNNCIY
-24 VDKTALICQIA
+24 VDKTAIINQFA
-35 KDEKGPYF
+35 SKKGPFF

-54 LINTFHELFA
+54 LINTLHELFA
-64 HGTERFK
+64 HGLEKFK
-71 GLEIEPLWKDKTYKV
+71 GLKIEPLWKDKTYKV
-86 IHLDFSTFREVPSN
+86 LHLDFSVFKETPSIG
-100 SSFNKEFMDAF
+100 SFNNDFMDSLRF
-111 KLSLEEAGIEPTK
+111 SLERAGIEPTK
-124 ENIDSPANLLK
+124 EKVDFPAKLLEK
-135 KTLDTESEV
+135 SIENEDERAV

-172 SNFYMTVKS
+172 SNFYFTVKS

-190 ITGVTYYAH
+190 ITGVTYYSH

-205 FNNLTDLTLDSDYG
+205 FNHLTDLTLDSDYG
-219 ELLGYTSEE
+219 ALLGYTSDE
-228 LEKYFSEYIDNAVV
+228 LESYFSEYIDNAVE
-242 TLNKKFPTERYT
+242 TLNRKFPTERYT

-298 YWVVSGGS
+298 YWVSSGGS
-306 TPTFLVNYLKQGLEK
+306 TPTFLVNYLKQGLKK
-321 YNADELQS
+321 YNSNELQS
-329 LLQID
+329 LLGID
-334 STVNKVISKLY
+334 STVNKDTDSLY
-345 PTIDNIAKI
+345 PSIENISNI

-367 IKGVNRKILQIGI
+367 IKSAFDGYFKVGI
-380 PNLEVKRAYSE
+380 PNLEVKKAYSNLVLNQLTKSQDSK
-391 IMLRLLTN
+391 LRFI
-399 NNDVQEKFTTSL
+399 EPFKE
-411 YDVLCE
+411 VLASG
-417 NKLDKLK
+417 NLDKIKEL
-424 DIFNCFINELS
+424 FNTLINEFS
-435 YETVKNFNEA
+435 YETVKKFNEA

-458 NVTAA
+458 NVSAS

-474 ITAEAGD
+474 ITAEASD

-487 LKVTDNSKDIAT
+487 LNVTDNSKDIDT
-499 KLSEAKEQI
+499 KLTEAKEQI

-520 IVVPLAL
+520 TVIHVAIVVK
-527 VLENNSKSRDK
+527 NNSESREK
-538 SDTPVCEIVAL
+538 SDTQVCEIVAL
-549 EKFYK
+549 EK
-554 TKNGELVFTV
+554 V
-564 FLKMD
+564 

>member
-1 MKFTKLLPNSC
+1 MEFTKQLPDTTD
-12 NFRDLIDNNRVY
+12 FGELIDNNCIY
-24 VDKTALICQIA
+24 VDKTAIINQFA
-35 KDEKGPYF
+35 SKKGPFF

-54 LINTFHELFA
+54 LINTLHELFA
-64 HGTERFK
+64 HGLEKFK
-71 GLEIEPLWKDKTYKV
+71 GLKIEPLWKDKTYKV
-86 IHLDFSTFREVPSN
+86 LHLDFSVFKETPSIG
-100 SSFNKEFMDAF
+100 SFNNDFMDSLRF
-111 KLSLEEAGIEPTK
+111 SLERAGIEPTK
-124 ENIDSPANLLK
+124 EKVDFPAKLLEK
-135 KTLDTESEV
+135 SIENEDERAV

-190 ITGVTYYAH
+190 ITGVTYYSH

-205 FNNLTDLTLDSDYG
+205 FNHLTDLTLDSDYG
-219 ELLGYTSEE
+219 ALLGYTSDE
-228 LEKYFSEYIDNAVV
+228 LESYFSEYIDNAVE
-242 TLNKKFPTERYT
+242 TLNRKFPTERYT

-298 YWVVSGGS
+298 YWVSSGGS
-306 TPTFLVNYLKQGLEK
+306 TPTFLVNYLKQGLKK
-321 YNADELQS
+321 YNSNELQS
-329 LLQID
+329 LLSID
-334 STVNKVISKLY
+334 STVNKDTDSLY
-345 PTIDNIAKI
+345 PSIENIANI

-367 IKGVNRKILQIGI
+367 IKSAFDDYFKVGI
-380 PNLEVKRAYSE
+380 PNLEVKKAYSNLVLNQLTKSQDSK
-391 IMLRLLTN
+391 LRFI
-399 NNDVQEKFTTSL
+399 EPFKE
-411 YDVLCE
+411 VLASG
-417 NKLDKLK
+417 NLDKIKEL
-424 DIFNCFINELS
+424 FNTLINEFS
-435 YETVKNFNEA
+435 YETVKKFNEA

-458 NVTAA
+458 NVTAS

-468 ACGRAD
+468 SCGRAD

-487 LKVTDNSKDIAT
+487 LKVTDNSKDIDT
-499 KLSEAKEQI
+499 KLTDAKAQI

-520 IVVPLAL
+520 TVVPVAL
-527 VLENNSKSRDK
+527 VLENNSKSREK
-538 SDTPVCEIVAL
+538 TDTPVCEIVAL
-549 EKFYK
+549 EKVE
-554 TKNGELVFTV
+554 G
-564 FLKMD
+564 

>member
-1 MKFTKLLPNSC
+1 MEFTKLLPDTTD
-12 NFRDLIDNNRVY
+12 FRELIDNNCIY
-24 VDKTALICQIA
+24 VDKTAEISQFA
-35 KDEKGPYF
+35 VKKGPFF
-43 ISRPRRFGKST
+43 ISRPRRFVKST
-54 LINTFHELFA
+54 LINTLHELFA
-64 HGTERFK
+64 HGIEKFK
-71 GLEIEPLWKDKTYKV
+71 GLEIEPLWDDKTYKV
-86 IHLDFSTFREVPSN
+86 VHLDFSKFKDVPSI
-100 SSFNKEFMDAF
+100 SSFNKDFMD
-111 KLSLEEAGIEPTK
+111 SLRFALERVGIEPTK
-124 ENIDSPANLLK
+124 ENVDFPSILLEK
-135 KTLDTESEV
+135 SIENEDEV

-172 SNFYMTVKS
+172 SSFYLTVKS
-181 FQVKFRFIF
+181 IQGKFRFIF

-205 FNNLTDLTLDSDYG
+205 FNNLKDLTLDLRYG
-219 ELLGYTSEE
+219 ALLGYTSEE
-228 LEKYFSEYIDNAVV
+228 LESYFGEYIDNAVEV
-242 TLNKKFPTERYT
+242 LNKKYHTERYT
-254 HEKVVEE
+254 HDVVVSE

-271 DEDCMHHVYNPWSI
+271 DEECMHHVYNPWSI
-285 LNFLKSP
+285 VNFFDAP
-292 HRGFIP
+292 VRGFIP

-306 TPTFLVNYLKQGLEK
+306 TPTFLVNYLKQGLKK
-321 YNADELQS
+321 YNSNELQT
-329 LLQID
+329 LLGID
-334 STVNKVISKLY
+334 STVNKVSDKLY
-345 PTIDNIAKI
+345 TVIDKIADI

-380 PNLEVKRAYSE
+380 PNLEVKQAYSE

-411 YDVLCE
+411 YNVLCE

-458 NVTAA
+458 NVTAS

-468 ACGRAD
+468 ACGRAY

-487 LKVTDNSKDIAT
+487 LKVTDNSKDIGT
-499 KLSEAKEQI
+499 KLTEAKEQI

-520 IVVPLAL
+520 TVVPVAL
-527 VLENNSKSRDK
+527 VLENNSKSK
-538 SDTPVCEIVAL
+538 EKTDTPVCEIVAL
-549 EKFYK
+549 EK
-554 TKNGELVFTV
+554 V
-564 FLKMD
+564 

>member
-172 SNFYMTVKS
+172 SNFYLTVKS
-181 FQVKFRFIF
+181 CDGKFRFIF
-190 ITGVTYYAH
+190 ITGVTYYSH

-205 FNNLTDLTLDSDYG
+205 FNNLKDLTLDLRYG
-219 ELLGYTSEE
+219 ALLGYTSEE
-228 LEKYFSEYIDNAVV
+228 LELYFGEYIDNAVEV
-242 TLNKKFPTERYT
+242 LNKKYHTERYT
-254 HEKVVEE
+254 HDLVVSE

-271 DEDCMHHVYNPWSI
+271 DEEALNHVYNPWSI
-285 LNFLKSP
+285 VNFFDAP
-292 HRGFIP
+292 VRGFIP

-321 YNADELQS
+321 YNTDDLQS
-329 LLQID
+329 LLNID
-334 STVNKVISKLY
+334 STVNSAAEYLY
-345 PTIDNIAKI
+345 PKI
-354 DLFAILYQ
+354 ENMANLDLFAILYQ

-367 IKGVNRKILQIGI
+367 IKAVVDDIFKVGI
-380 PNLEVKRAYSE
+380 PNLEVKKAYSNIVLNE
-391 IMLRLLTN
+391 LTKTKEAKLKY
-399 NNDVQEKFTTSL
+399 VEPFK
-411 YDVLCE
+411 DVLASG
-417 NKLDKLK
+417 NLDKIKEL
-424 DIFNCFINELS
+424 FNTFINEFS

-487 LKVTDNSKDIAT
+487 LKVTDNSKDIDT

-520 IVVPLAL
+520 TVIPVAL
-527 VLENNSKSRDK
+527 VLENNSKSREK
-538 SDTPVCEIVAL
+538 TDTPVCEIVAL
-549 EKFYK
+549 EK
-554 TKNGELVFTV
+554 V
-564 FLKMD
+564 

>member
-172 SNFYMTVKS
+172 SNFYLTVKS
-181 FQVKFRFIF
+181 CDGKFRFIF
-190 ITGVTYYAH
+190 ITGVTYYSH

-205 FNNLTDLTLDSDYG
+205 FNNLKDLTLDLRYG
-219 ELLGYTSEE
+219 ALLGYTSEE
-228 LEKYFSEYIDNAVV
+228 LELYFGEYIDNAVEV
-242 TLNKKFPTERYT
+242 LNKKYHTERYT
-254 HEKVVEE
+254 HDLVVSE

-271 DEDCMHHVYNPWSI
+271 DEEALNHVYNPWSI
-285 LNFLKSP
+285 VNFFDAP
-292 HRGFIP
+292 VRGFIP

-321 YNADELQS
+321 YNTDDLQS
-329 LLQID
+329 LLNID
-334 STVNKVISKLY
+334 STVNSAAEYLY
-345 PTIDNIAKI
+345 PKI
-354 DLFAILYQ
+354 ENMANLDLFAILYQ

-367 IKGVNRKILQIGI
+367 IKAVVDDIFKVGI
-380 PNLEVKRAYSE
+380 PNLEVKKAYSNIVLNE
-391 IMLRLLTN
+391 LTKTKEAKLKY
-399 NNDVQEKFTTSL
+399 VEPFKE
-411 YDVLCE
+411 VLASG
-417 NKLDKLK
+417 NLDKIKEL
-424 DIFNCFINELS
+424 FNTFINEFS

-458 NVTAA
+458 NVTAS

-487 LKVTDNSKDIAT
+487 LKVTDNSKDIDT
-499 KLSEAKEQI
+499 KLTEAKEQI

-520 IVVPLAL
+520 TVIPVAL
-527 VLENNSKSRDK
+527 VLENNSKSREK
-538 SDTPVCEIVAL
+538 TDTPVCEIVAL
-549 EKFYK
+549 EK
-554 TKNGELVFTV
+554 V
-564 FLKMD
+564 

>member
-124 ENIDSPANLLK
+124 ENIDSPAKLLK

-158 LNDSNEFEDRRKIL
+158 LNVSNEFEDRRKIL
-172 SNFYMTVKS
+172 SNFYLTVKS
-181 FQVKFRFIF
+181 CDGKFRFIF
-190 ITGVTYYAH
+190 ITGVTYYLH

-205 FNNLTDLTLDSDYG
+205 FNNLKDLTLDLRYG
-219 ELLGYTSEE
+219 ALLGYTSEE
-228 LEKYFSEYIDNAVV
+228 LEKYFSEYIDNVVV

-334 STVNKVISKLY
+334 STVDKVSSKLY

-417 NKLDKLK
+417 NNLDKLK
-424 DIFNCFINELS
+424 DTLNCFINELS
-435 YETVKNFNEA
+435 YETVKKFNEA

-458 NVTAA
+458 NVSAS

-468 ACGRAD
+468 SCGRAD

-499 KLSEAKEQI
+499 KLTEAKEQI

-513 ARRLTDK
+513 TRRLTDK
-520 IVVPLAL
+520 TVIPVAL
-527 VLENNSKSRDK
+527 VLENNSKSREK
-538 SDTPVCEIVAL
+538 TDTPVCEIVAL
-549 EKFYK
+549 EK
-554 TKNGELVFTV
+554 V
-564 FLKMD
+564 

>member
-172 SNFYMTVKS
+172 SNFYLTVKS
-181 FQVKFRFIF
+181 CDGKFRFIF
-190 ITGVTYYAH
+190 ITGVTYYSH

-205 FNNLTDLTLDSDYG
+205 FNNLKDLTLDLRYG
-219 ELLGYTSEE
+219 ALLGYTSEE
-228 LEKYFSEYIDNAVV
+228 LELYFGEYIDNAVEV
-242 TLNKKFPTERYT
+242 LNKKYHTERYT
-254 HEKVVEE
+254 HDLVVSE

-271 DEDCMHHVYNPWSI
+271 DEEALNHVYNPWSI
-285 LNFLKSP
+285 VNFFDAP
-292 HRGFIP
+292 VRGFIP

-321 YNADELQS
+321 YNTDDLQS
-329 LLQID
+329 LLNID
-334 STVNKVISKLY
+334 STVNSAAEYLY
-345 PTIDNIAKI
+345 PKI
-354 DLFAILYQ
+354 ENMANLDLFAILYQ

-367 IKGVNRKILQIGI
+367 IKAVVDDIFKVGI
-380 PNLEVKRAYSE
+380 PNLEVKKAYSNIVLNE
-391 IMLRLLTN
+391 LTKTKEAKLKY
-399 NNDVQEKFTTSL
+399 VEPFKE
-411 YDVLCE
+411 VLASG
-417 NKLDKLK
+417 NLDKIKEL
-424 DIFNCFINELS
+424 FNTFINEFS

-458 NVTAA
+458 NVTAS

-487 LKVTDNSKDIAT
+487 LKVTDNSKDIDT
-499 KLSEAKEQI
+499 KLTEAKEQI

-520 IVVPLAL
+520 TVIPVAL
-527 VLENNSKSRDK
+527 VLENNSKSREK
-538 SDTPVCEIVAL
+538 SDTQVCEIVAL
-549 EKFYK
+549 EK
-554 TKNGELVFTV
+554 V
-564 FLKMD
+564 

>member
-1 MKFTKLLPNSC
+1 MEFTKQLPDTTD
-12 NFRDLIDNNRVY
+12 FGELIDNNCIY
-24 VDKTALICQIA
+24 VDKTAIINQFA
-35 KDEKGPYF
+35 SKKGPFF

-54 LINTFHELFA
+54 LINTLHELFT
-64 HGTERFK
+64 HGTEKFK

-86 IHLDFSTFREVPSN
+86 LHLDFSIFKEVPSN
-100 SSFNKEFMDAF
+100 SSFNKEFMDSLKF
-111 KLSLEEAGIEPTK
+111 SLERAGIKPTNEK
-124 ENIDSPANLLK
+124 VDFPAKLLEKSIENEDERS
-135 KTLDTESEV
+135 V

-158 LNDSNEFEDRRKIL
+158 LNDSSEFEDRRKIL
-172 SNFYMTVKS
+172 FNFYMTVKS

-219 ELLGYTSEE
+219 ALLGYTSEE

-334 STVNKVISKLY
+334 STVNKVSSKLY

-458 NVTAA
+458 NVTAS

-513 ARRLTDK
+513 TRRLTDK
-520 IVVPLAL
+520 TVVPVAL
-527 VLENNSKSRDK
+527 VLENNSKRREK
-538 SDTPVCEIVAL
+538 TDTPVCEIVAL
-549 EKFYK
+549 EMVY
-554 TKNGELVFTV
+554 V
-564 FLKMD
+564 D

>member
-1 MKFTKLLPNSC
+1 MEFTKQLPDTTD
-12 NFRDLIDNNRVY
+12 FGELIDNNCIY
-24 VDKTALICQIA
+24 VDKTAIINQFA
-35 KDEKGPYF
+35 SKKGPFF

-54 LINTFHELFA
+54 LINTLHELFA
-64 HGTERFK
+64 HGLEKFK
-71 GLEIEPLWKDKTYKV
+71 GLKIEPLWKDKTYKV
-86 IHLDFSTFREVPSN
+86 LHLDFSVFKETPSIG
-100 SSFNKEFMDAF
+100 SFNNDFMDSLRF
-111 KLSLEEAGIEPTK
+111 SLERAGIEPTK
-124 ENIDSPANLLK
+124 EKVDFPAKLLEK
-135 KTLDTESEV
+135 SIENEDERAV

-172 SNFYMTVKS
+172 SNFYFTVKS

-190 ITGVTYYAH
+190 ITGVTYYSH

-205 FNNLTDLTLDSDYG
+205 FNHLTDLTLDSDYG
-219 ELLGYTSEE
+219 ALLGYTSDE
-228 LEKYFSEYIDNAVV
+228 LESYFSEYIDNAVE
-242 TLNKKFPTERYT
+242 TLNRKFPTERYT

-298 YWVVSGGS
+298 YWVSSGGS
-306 TPTFLVNYLKQGLEK
+306 TPTFLVNYLKQGLKK
-321 YNADELQS
+321 YNSNELQS
-329 LLQID
+329 LLSID
-334 STVNKVISKLY
+334 STVNKDTDSLY
-345 PTIDNIAKI
+345 PSIENIANI
-354 DLFAILYQ
+354 NLFAILYQ

-367 IKGVNRKILQIGI
+367 IKTAEDGYFKVGI
-380 PNLEVKRAYSE
+380 PNLEVKKAYSNLVLNQLTKSQDSK
-391 IMLRLLTN
+391 LRFI
-399 NNDVQEKFTTSL
+399 EPFKE
-411 YDVLCE
+411 VLASG
-417 NKLDKLK
+417 NLDKIK
-424 DIFNCFINELS
+424 DLFNTLINEFS
-435 YETVKNFNEA
+435 YETVKKFNEA

-458 NVTAA
+458 NVSAS

-474 ITAEAGD
+474 ITAEAGK

-487 LKVTDNSKDIAT
+487 LKVTDNSKDIDT
-499 KLSEAKEQI
+499 KLTEVKEQI

-520 IVVPLAL
+520 TVVPVAL

-538 SDTPVCEIVAL
+538 RDTPVCEIVAL
-549 EKFYK
+549 EKVE
-554 TKNGELVFTV
+554 G
-564 FLKMD
+564 

>member
-1 MKFTKLLPNSC
+1 MKFTKQLPDTTD
-12 NFRDLIDNNRVY
+12 FGELIDNNCIY
-24 VDKTALICQIA
+24 VDKTAVINQFA
-35 KDEKGPYF
+35 SKKGPFF

-54 LINTFHELFA
+54 LINTLHELFS
-64 HGTERFK
+64 HGLEKFK
-71 GLEIEPLWKDKTYKV
+71 GLKIEPLWKDKTYKV
-86 IHLDFSTFREVPSN
+86 LHLDFSSYNFLSEIN
-100 SSFNKEFMDAF
+100 FNDYFYEDLKQEF
-111 KLSLEEAGIEPTK
+111 LSIGLK
-124 ENIDSPANLLK
+124 VNDS
-135 KTLDTESEV
+135 TLDTKIPALLFDNVLKNNPSDQKI
-144 VLLVDEYDA
+144 VLLIDEYDT
-153 PLTAV
+153 PLSAV
-158 LNDSNEFEDRRKIL
+158 LNNEKEFIARRDIL
-172 SNFYMTVKS
+172 YSFYSKLK
-181 FQVKFRFIF
+181 QYQGRFRFIF
-190 ITGVTYYAH
+190 ITGVTYYSH

-205 FNNLTDLTLDSDYG
+205 FNHLTDLTLDSDYG
-219 ELLGYTSEE
+219 ALLGYTSDE
-228 LEKYFSEYIDNAVV
+228 LESYFSEYIDNAVE
-242 TLNKKFPTERYT
+242 TLNRKFPTERYT

-298 YWVVSGGS
+298 YWVSSGGS
-306 TPTFLVNYLKQGLEK
+306 TPTFLVNYLKQKLKK

-329 LLQID
+329 LLGID
-334 STVNKVISKLY
+334 STVNKDTDSLY
-345 PTIDNIAKI
+345 PSIENISNI

-367 IKGVNRKILQIGI
+367 IKSAFDGYFKVGI
-380 PNLEVKRAYSE
+380 PNLEVKKAYSNLLLNQLTRTQDTK
-391 IMLRLLTN
+391 LRFI
-399 NNDVQEKFTTSL
+399 EPFKE
-411 YDVLCE
+411 VLASGNLGKIKE
-417 NKLDKLK
+417 L
-424 DIFNCFINELS
+424 FNTFINEFS

-458 NVTAA
+458 NVSAS

-487 LKVTDNSKDIAT
+487 LKVTDNSKDIDT
-499 KLSEAKEQI
+499 KLTKAKDQI

-520 IVVPLAL
+520 TVVPVAL

-549 EKFYK
+549 EK
-554 TKNGELVFTV
+554 VSV
-564 FLKMD
+564 D

>member
-1 MKFTKLLPNSC
+1 MEFTKQLPDTTD
-12 NFRDLIDNNRVY
+12 FGELIDNNCIY
-24 VDKTALICQIA
+24 VDKTAIINQFA
-35 KDEKGPYF
+35 SKKGPFF

-54 LINTFHELFA
+54 LINTLHELFA
-64 HGTERFK
+64 HGLEKFK
-71 GLEIEPLWKDKTYKV
+71 GLKIEPLWKDKTYKV
-86 IHLDFSTFREVPSN
+86 LHLDFSVFKETPSIG
-100 SSFNKEFMDAF
+100 SFNNDFMDSLRF
-111 KLSLEEAGIEPTK
+111 SLERAGIEPTK
-124 ENIDSPANLLK
+124 EKVDFPAKLLEK
-135 KTLDTESEV
+135 SIENEDERAV

-172 SNFYMTVKS
+172 SNFYFTVKS

-190 ITGVTYYAH
+190 ITGVTYYSH

-205 FNNLTDLTLDSDYG
+205 FNHLTDLTLDSDYG
-219 ELLGYTSEE
+219 ALLGYTSDE
-228 LEKYFSEYIDNAVV
+228 LESYFSEYIDNAVE

-298 YWVVSGGS
+298 YWVSSGGS
-306 TPTFLVNYLKQGLEK
+306 TPTFLVNYLKQKLKK

-329 LLQID
+329 LLGID
-334 STVNKVISKLY
+334 STVNKDTDSLY
-345 PTIDNIAKI
+345 PSIENISNI

-367 IKGVNRKILQIGI
+367 IKSAFDGYFKVGI
-380 PNLEVKRAYSE
+380 PNLEVKKAYSNLVLNQLTKSQDSK
-391 IMLRLLTN
+391 LRFI
-399 NNDVQEKFTTSL
+399 EPFKE
-411 YDVLCE
+411 VLASG
-417 NKLDKLK
+417 NLDKIKEL
-424 DIFNCFINELS
+424 FNTLINEFS
-435 YETVKNFNEA
+435 YETVKKFNEA

-458 NVTAA
+458 NVSAS

-474 ITAEAGD
+474 ITAEAGK

-487 LKVTDNSKDIAT
+487 LKVTDNSKDIDT
-499 KLSEAKEQI
+499 KLTEAKEQI

-520 IVVPLAL
+520 TVVPVAL

-538 SDTPVCEIVAL
+538 RDTPVCEIVAL
-549 EKFYK
+549 EKVE
-554 TKNGELVFTV
+554 G
-564 FLKMD
+564 

>member
-124 ENIDSPANLLK
+124 ENIDSPAKLLK

-158 LNDSNEFEDRRKIL
+158 LNVSNEFEDRRKIL
-172 SNFYMTVKS
+172 SNFYLTVKS
-181 FQVKFRFIF
+181 CDGKFRFIF
-190 ITGVTYYAH
+190 ITGVTYYLH

-205 FNNLTDLTLDSDYG
+205 FNNLKDLTLDLRYG
-219 ELLGYTSEE
+219 ALLGYTSEE
-228 LEKYFSEYIDNAVV
+228 LEKYFSEYIDNVVV

-334 STVNKVISKLY
+334 STVDKVSSKLY

-417 NKLDKLK
+417 NNLDKLK
-424 DIFNCFINELS
+424 DTLNCFINELS
-435 YETVKNFNEA
+435 YETVKKFNEA

-458 NVTAA
+458 NVSAS

-468 ACGRAD
+468 SCGRAD

-499 KLSEAKEQI
+499 KLTEAKEQI

-513 ARRLTDK
+513 TRRLTDK
-520 IVVPLAL
+520 TVVPVAL
-527 VLENNSKSRDK
+527 VLENNSKSREK
-538 SDTPVCEIVAL
+538 TDTPVCEIVAL
-549 EKFYK
+549 EK
-554 TKNGELVFTV
+554 V
-564 FLKMD
+564 